1 MAQLTSEQLNHIGQD
16 LLSAA
21 QTIGDYRYE
30 NYAALSDADKQKLDE
45 LHEDLLGYTEQL
57 AFTTAMANIDDAQTA
72 LGQIKQITVAINKN
86 ITTLTTVQT
95 VINIAGA
102 VVALAATIA
111 TGGATA
117 AAIATDIAAALGAVQ
132 AIEGA

>member
-1 MAQLTSEQLNHIGQD
+1 MAQLTSEQLNLIGAEI
-16 LLSAA
+16 LSAA

-45 LHEDLLGYTEQL
+45 LHETLLGYSDEL
-57 AFTTAMANIDDAQTA
+57 AFTTAMANIDDAQAA
-72 LGQIKQITVAINKN
+72 LGQIKQITAAINKN
-86 ITTLTTVQT
+86 ITTLTKVQT

-117 AAIATDIAAALGAVQ
+117 GAIATDIAAALGTVE
-132 AIEGA
+132 AIGGA

>member
-1 MAQLTSEQLNHIGQD
+1 MAQLSTEQLNEIGMD
-16 LLSAA
+16 FLGVAR
-21 QTIGDYRYE
+21 IVGDYRYE
-30 NYAALSDADKQKLDE
+30 NFGNLSLAERQKLDE
-45 LHEDLLGYTEQL
+45 LHETLLGYADEL

-72 LGQIKQITVAINKN
+72 LGQIKQITAAINKN
-86 ITTLTTVQT
+86 ISTLTTVQT

-117 AAIATDIAAALGAVQ
+117 AAIATDIGAALGAVE
-132 AIEGA
+132 AIKGA

>member
-1 MAQLTSEQLNHIGQD
+1 MAQLTTEQLNLIGQEI
-16 LLSAA
+16 LSAA

-30 NYAALSDADKQKLDE
+30 NYAALSDTDKQKLDE
-45 LHEDLLGYTEQL
+45 LHETLLGYCDQL
-57 AFTTAMANIDDAQTA
+57 AFTTAMANIDDAQAA
-72 LGQIKQITVAINKN
+72 LGQIKQITAAINKN
-86 ITTLTTVQT
+86 ITTLTKVQT

-117 AAIATDIAAALGAVQ
+117 GAIATDIAAALGTVE
-132 AIEGA
+132 AIKGT